1 MTKLLDARTSQN
13 ASFADSISIPLA
25 ANTPAVIG
33 IVGLNVT
40 GAGDLIRVILN
51 GIATLSLPSEIPPG
65 EVVLLAVVRGTGT
78 DETVVGNEAIPL
90 TALDTGVKI
99 LNITISDYNVP
110 YPPSNELV
118 YSLVLF
124 STIGCLRVGPESFNA
139 AAYSD

>member
-25 ANTPAVIG
+25 ANTSAVIG
-33 IVGLNVT
+33 SIGLNVT

-51 GIATLSLPSEIPPG
+51 GIATVSLPTEIPPG
-65 EVVLLAVVRGTGT
+65 EVVLLSVVRGIAP

-90 TALDTGVKI
+90 TPLDSGIQI

-124 STIGCLRVGPESFNA
+124 STIGCVRVGPESFNA
-139 AAYSD
+139 VAYSD